1 MRTPGTNRSS
11 RTPGVEILNGPVV
24 TRRTFGAGL
33 LALAAVRPA
42 AASDLP
48 ADVVA
53 AIRTAIGDATPVEGG
68 IALQLPTVAENGA
81 QVPLTVSVE
90 GAPTAQ
96 RHVRAIHLF
105 ATRNPTP
112 GIAGYTLGPAAGR
125 AQVATRIRL
134 AEGQRVLAYAVWSD
148 GTVNRAAAEVV
159 VTVGGCVT

>member
-1 MRTPGTNRSS
+1 VNGT
-11 RTPGVEILNGPVV
+11 VV

-42 AASDLP
+42 AATDLP
-48 ADVVA
+48 ADVAA

-68 IALQLPTVAENGA
+68 ITLKLPAIAENGA
-81 QVPLTVSVE
+81 QVPLTVTVE
-90 GAPTAQ
+90 GATTAQ
-96 RHVRAIHLF
+96 RFVRAIHLF

-125 AQVATRIRL
+125 AQVTTRVRL

-148 GTVNRAAAEVV
+148 RTVNRTAAETV

>member
-1 MRTPGTNRSS
+1 MR
-11 RTPGVEILNGPVV
+11 GVEAVIGSAV
-24 TRRTFGAGL
+24 TRRTFGTGL
-33 LALAAVRPA
+33 LALVAVRPA

-53 AIRTAIGDATPVEGG
+53 AIRTAIGDGAPTDGG
-68 IALQLPTVAENGA
+68 IALQLPAVAENGA
-81 QVPLTVSVE
+81 QVPLTVTVE
-90 GAPTAQ
+90 GTPSRE

-112 GIAGYTLGPAAGR
+112 GIASYTLGPAVGR
-125 AQVATRIRL
+125 AQVATRVRL

-148 GTVNRAAAEVV
+148 GTVNRTAAETV